1 MATRYNTVVNANVTT
16 ALGGTISA
24 ADTVIFQQ
32 DAVKYTAGGDLSAAD
47 LTAVTLTEGFR
58 GTLSVADSGGLT
70 LVVNQTSTGIVTNRS
85 PSSRIDIRSTSA
97 SGVIYT
103 VIQAGS
109 GVMSL
114 TYADTQYAVVTSGTL
129 IVGTSADVHTYVVDG
144 PNATLSLYEDAS
156 YPATLIEVN
165 QGDAIIA
172 RDFTTLNVRGT
183 GRATLASSTITAT
196 TATMHGG
203 TLTLVNATTITN
215 FNGYAGVLDLT
226 KAERLPV
233 FTTSVHHPGLTIRLR
248 QNQAEP
254 TWGSLTAPYGAA
266 KRVYV

>member
-1 MATRYNTVVNANVTT
+1 MATLYNTVVSTNITT
-16 ALGGTISA
+16 AIGGTVNA

-32 DAVKYTAGGDLSAAD
+32 DAVRYIAGGDLTGDD
-47 LTAVTLTEGFR
+47 LTAVTFTEGFR
-58 GTLSVADSGGLT
+58 GTCAVADGGGLQ

-85 PSSRIDIRSTSA
+85 PSSRIDIRSSSA
-97 SGVIYT
+97 TGVIYT

-109 GVMSL
+109 GVMGL
-114 TYADTQYAVVTSGTL
+114 TFADVQFAVVTAGTL
-129 IVGTSADVHTYVVDG
+129 IVGSSADVNTYVVDG

-156 YPATLIEVN
+156 YPATTIEVN
-165 QGDAIIA
+165 QGDAIVA

-183 GRATLASSTITAT
+183 GKATLASSTITAT
-196 TATMHGG
+196 TVSMHGG
-203 TLTLVNATTITN
+203 TLTLVNATTVTN

-248 QNQAEP
+248 QGQSEP
-254 TWGSLTAPYGAA
+254 TWGSLTAPYGSA